1 MTALPDSPPSPVF
14 DDDAAGPRRAII
26 RAAKLGGAGTL
37 TVFLIGGAAG
47 AFAAMAEDG
56 RIDPKGIAVVA
67 AFALAGIAAAT
78 WFVRLLRRVPATAP
92 ETPRATRARRMVVI
106 SGAIGGALGLLFAA
120 GGVFEPGVAFSNTP
134 ISPLVAM
141 IALAVVGIA
150 VPAVTLG
157 WHRSVDEHEEHV
169 YRFAALIALY
179 AYFWA
184 SLMWWIAA
192 RGGILP
198 PADAKVIFGIVWAV
212 WGVAWAWGKYR

>member
-1 MTALPDSPPSPVF
+1 M
-14 DDDAAGPRRAII
+14 AAPQEI
-26 RAAKLGGAGTL
+26 AGTCSG
-37 TVFLIGGAAG
+37 TVRRGRFLI
-47 AFAAMAEDG
+47 
-56 RIDPKGIAVVA
+56 
-67 AFALAGIAAAT
+67 
-78 WFVRLLRRVPATAP
+78 
-92 ETPRATRARRMVVI
+92 
-106 SGAIGGALGLLFAA
+106 
-120 GGVFEPGVAFSNTP
+120 
-134 ISPLVAM
+134 
-141 IALAVVGIA
+141 GIA